1 MHVGLYLPGARLNAV
16 ELVAILTSVGMYQ
29 VALKLCHLFSL
40 PPHGV
45 FEGLASACV
54 KLMAEDVEKES
65 SSAWDWLVENDFSG
79 MRKVQSVDAIF
90 LVCCC
95 LRLDK
100 CSIYWLYWG
109 SMSSSLFSIGTEIIL

>member
-1 MHVGLYLPGARLNAV
+1 M
-16 ELVAILTSVGMYQ
+16 
-29 VALKLCHLFSL
+29 ALKLCHLFSL

-54 KLMAEDVEKES
+54 KLMEEDVEKES
-65 SSAWDWLVENDFSG
+65 SGAWDWLVENDFSG
-79 MRKVQSVDAIF
+79 MGNVQCVDVVF

-100 CSIYWLYWG
+100 CCICWLHLG
-109 SMSSSLFSIGTEIIL
+109 SMSSSLLPVGTKIIL

>member
-1 MHVGLYLPGARLNAV
+1 MHVGLYLPGARLNAA

-40 PPHGV
+40 RPHGV
-45 FEGLASACV
+45 FEGLAAACV

-79 MRKVQSVDAIF
+79 MRKVQCVAAVF
-90 LVCCC
+90 LVCCF

-100 CSIYWLYWG
+100 CSIYCLHWDG
-109 SMSSSLFSIGTEIIL
+109 MSSSLFSVGTEVIL

>member
-1 MHVGLYLPGARLNAV
+1 MHVGLYLPGARLNAA
-16 ELVAILTSVGMYQ
+16 ELMAILTSVGMYQ

-45 FEGLASACV
+45 FEGLAAACV

-79 MRKVQSVDAIF
+79 MGKVHCVDA
-90 LVCCC
+90 VCIVCYI
-95 LRLDK
+95 LRLEK
-100 CSIYWLYWG
+100 CTICWLHWD
-109 SMSSSLFSIGTEIIL
+109 SMSSSLFSVGTEIIP

>member
-1 MHVGLYLPGARLNAV
+1 MKATSEEVTCRIHVCLYLPGAILNAA

-54 KLMAEDVEKES
+54 KLMAEYV
-65 SSAWDWLVENDFSG
+65 
-79 MRKVQSVDAIF
+79 
-90 LVCCC
+90 
-95 LRLDK
+95 
-100 CSIYWLYWG
+100 
-109 SMSSSLFSIGTEIIL
+109 